1 MIDDGN
7 DSAIFTWG
15 LNNSDG
21 RLGLGSVPATPKDKS
36 LYTEAVARSPKIAS
50 DKRSLKGIRESSTV
64 EIPLHC
70 YEPTQ
75 ITLPLAEL
83 SLLGKEAREVGGA
96 RWKFGEVECGDE
108 ALYVALIQEDLG
120 ERVKGEEEEA
130 NY

>member
-1 MIDDGN
+1 M
-7 DSAIFTWG
+7 
-15 LNNSDG
+15 
-21 RLGLGSVPATPKDKS
+21 PATPKDTS

-70 YEPTQ
+70 FEPTE
-75 ITLPLAEL
+75 IALPLAEL
-83 SLLGKEAREVGGA
+83 NLLGKEAMEVGGA

-120 ERVKGEEEEA
+120 EAVKKEEEEA

>member
-1 MIDDGN
+1 M
-7 DSAIFTWG
+7 
-15 LNNSDG
+15 NNSDG
-21 RLGLGSVPATPKDKS
+21 RLGLGSVPATIKDKS

-75 ITLPLAEL
+75 IALPLTEL
-83 SLLGKEAREVGGA
+83 ELLGKKAREVGGA

-120 ERVKGEEEEA
+120 DGVKKEGEEV
-130 NY
+130 Y